1 MPKCKYKGSLHCL
14 EKNLDLSFLWSYWYK
29 TLVRHGRKETFVICD
44 FCRTRL
50 HQFDG
55 GVAHG
60 GLKGI
65 FVPKNRDYFPPKKR
79 NK

>member
-14 EKNLDLSFLWSYWYK
+14 EKNLDLSFLWSYWNK
-29 TLVRHGRKETFVICD
+29 TLVPHGRKETVVICD
-44 FCRTRL
+44 FSRTWL

-60 GLKGI
+60 GLKSI
-65 FVPKNRDYFPPKKR
+65 FIPKNGDSFPPKNIK
-79 NK
+79 K